1 MNKNFITCL
10 DHIIDLEKTSII
22 QDKTLNSLQHE
33 ISQLGKSKQY
43 TKPVRQEVYMPS
55 VQYQTKSDR
64 FEFDFVSTGG
74 GICAAIFGFI
84 GLIVGFA
91 TTDGFIL
98 RALGA
103 VLTGGVG
110 FLIGFVV
117 GWVLGAIIGV
127 VNSLAASDK
136 NEQARK
142 NAEKEAQRLYEEA
155 QKNAEIQYQNEMAKY
170 SNNLADDA
178 QRVSA
183 ELKQKEIL
191 KEIYQQLYQKHKDTQ
206 KLLAKFYDKA
216 DIYVTYRNIIAM
228 CHIAEYLKSGICTEL
243 TGLNGAFMVFKY
255 EMYEKKK
262 IEQLDTII
270 SQLDQ
275 LHFDNQILNS
285 SLQQINGR
293 VSELIDVVGDVKRV
307 QIENAQRN
315 EQMVRDLGSQINSY
329 AAQISS
335 QNAIIAYN
343 TECAANE
350 LNQLKWLETSKALS

>member
-1 MNKNFITCL
+1 MDKKFITCL

-22 QDKTLNSLQHE
+22 QDKTLQSLQHE
-33 ISQLGKSKQY
+33 ISNMGKSRTYQ
-43 TKPVRQEVYMPS
+43 KPVKQNVYMPS
-55 VQYQTKSDR
+55 VQYQIQSER
-64 FEFDFVSTGG
+64 FEFDFVSNGG
-74 GICAAIFGFI
+74 NICAVICGII
-84 GLIVGFA
+84 GLFVGFA
-91 TTDGFIL
+91 TTDGFLFKI
-98 RALGA
+98 LGA
-103 VLTGGVG
+103 ILTAGVG
-110 FLIGFVV
+110 LLIGYVA
-117 GWVLGAIIGV
+117 GWVLGALIGIF
-127 VNSLAASDK
+127 SSSAASAK
-136 NEQARK
+136 NEQARI

-155 QKNAEIQYQNEMAKY
+155 QKKAEIQYKNEMAKY
-170 SNNLADDA
+170 SNNLANDA

-191 KEIYQQLYQKHKDTQ
+191 KQIHQQLYQKHKETQ
-206 KLLAKFYDKA
+206 KLLTMFYDKA
-216 DIYVTYRNIIAM
+216 DIYITYRNIIAM

-243 TGLNGAFMVFKY
+243 TGPNGAFMVFKY

-285 SLQQINGR
+285 SLRQINGR
-293 VSELIDVVGDVKRV
+293 VSELIGVVGDVKRV

-315 EQMVRDLGSQINSY
+315 EQMVRNLGSQINSY
-329 AAQISS
+329 AAQISN

-350 LNQLKWLETSKALS
+350 LNQLKWLETFKALS